1 MSKPPAASTATSA
14 WLQHRIQL
22 VAKHAIY
29 GRVVRGTFWSFVS
42 SGASQFAALIASIL
56 TARILVQVRFGELG
70 IVRSTVVT
78 FGVVAG
84 TSLGIVASKYVAE
97 FRDKDNGRS
106 GKLAG
111 LVVLITIILGL
122 IAALALLIFARF
134 FAENRSDGA
143 TMPLGL

>member
-1 MSKPPAASTATSA
+1 MSKPAASLTATSA

-29 GRVVRGTFWSFVS
+29 GRIVRGTFWTFASA
-42 SGASQFAALIASIL
+42 GASQFAALIASIL
-56 TARILVQVRFGELG
+56 TARVLGQVRFGELG

-97 FRDKDNGRS
+97 FRDIDKGRS
-106 GKLAG
+106 AKLAG
-111 LVVLITIILGL
+111 LVLLITTILGL
-122 IAALALLIFARF
+122 IA
-134 FAENRSDGA
+134 
-143 TMPLGL
+143 T